1 MWYIT
6 IYNHPSIQECHNN
19 LGVGE
24 EEEPLHAS
32 DDDTGE
38 IIYFRLNAIQA
49 ATRKFSDTNKLGEG
63 GFGSVYWVITK
74 TISIYITSFFS
85 FASLRLSDI
94 FLMAGN
100 PL

>member
-1 MWYIT
+1 MKYIYHY
-6 IYNHPSIQECHNN
+6 IQSSIKEFNKNVC
-19 LGVGE
+19 VGE
-24 EEEPLHAS
+24 EEELFEGS